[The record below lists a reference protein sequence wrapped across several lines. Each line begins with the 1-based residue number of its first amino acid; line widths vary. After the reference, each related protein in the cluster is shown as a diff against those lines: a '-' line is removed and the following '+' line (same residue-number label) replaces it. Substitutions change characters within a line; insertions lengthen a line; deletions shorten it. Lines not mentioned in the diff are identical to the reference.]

1 MRVSV
6 YLAVPLMLLLAVLE
20 TAVLSRLPLFNQTPQ
35 LPFLVALSWGLLR
48 DLKEGVIW
56 AFVGGILLDLF
67 SVTPLG
73 LTPLAWMVAIA
84 ISILIIRPLTS
95 SRVILPTLVAALATI
110 LYLGLGMLLLRLFGY
125 QVTSLVTAVLLPM
138 AVLHALLI
146 LPIYWLMYLA
156 DRRLSPR
163 RVQV

>member
-6 YLAVPLMLLLAVLE
+6 YLAVPLMLLLVVLQ
-20 TAVLSRLPLFNQTPQ
+20 TAVLSYLPLFNQVPQ

-48 DLKEGVIW
+48 DLEEGVIW

-67 SVTPLG
+67 SITPFG
-73 LTPLAWMVAIA
+73 LTPLAWMAAIA
-84 ISILIIRPLTS
+84 MAILIIRPLTS

-110 LYLGLGMLLLRLFGY
+110 FYLGLSMLLLRLFGY
-125 QVTSLVTAVLLPM
+125 QVTSVVTAVLLPM
-138 AVLHALLI
+138 AALHALLI
-146 LPIYWLMYLA
+146 LPIYWLMYIA